1 LETNFLLSYS
11 LLEIVVDEEKLSPE
25 SSLGFGSPM
34 HFPHMIQIVRL
45 NDLKKVNRN
54 TIKYFSTLFW
64 NTQDL

>member
-11 LLEIVVDEEKLSPE
+11 LLEVVVDEEKLSPE

-45 NDLKKVNRN
+45 NDLKK
-54 TIKYFSTLFW
+54 
-64 NTQDL
+64 